1 MRSTLGRRAEI
12 CKELGWSLEFV
23 EHGISWAKLQMVVM
37 DMPRITGNGDKKKRT
52 ELTED
57 NADELMPI
65 LLAGGAVLEE

>member
-37 DMPRITGNGDKKKRT
+37 DMPRMVGNGDRKKRT

>member
-1 MRSTLGRRAEI
+1 
-12 CKELGWSLEFV
+12 
-23 EHGISWAKLQMVVM
+23 MVVM
-37 DMPRITGNGDKKKRT
+37 DMPRMVGNGDRKKRT